1 MSRREKSSKLL
12 FIISF
17 YRYKKLKVESNQS
30 VFKLVIPIIKFCKF
44 ITSLMKIFHLI
55 ILFLIYM
62 TNVVY
67 YIYIDYSFLFFR
79 HPIVTLFHV
88 AFRLSAIIVY
98 LLGKNNFIASFVLI
112 ILLLSMDFWTV
123 KNITGNFCYIYQQI
137 FSYQCMQDF
146 ETKWV
151 KFDYILY
158 GVNSFRL

>member
-1 MSRREKSSKLL
+1 
-12 FIISF
+12 
-17 YRYKKLKVESNQS
+17 
-30 VFKLVIPIIKFCKF
+30 
-44 ITSLMKIFHLI
+44 
-55 ILFLIYM
+55 M

-137 FSYQCMQDF
+137 FSYQC
-146 ETKWV
+146 
-151 KFDYILY
+151 I
-158 GVNSFRL
+158 